1 MGGKKDKWR
10 YDGNE
15 LETVGQFKYLG
26 LVFGSSGK
34 FSKTFDN
41 ILTQSNKALFSMKR
55 LQHQY
60 SELNVKTHLHLF
72 DTLVLPV
79 LNYGSEI
86 WGFSQADKLETFYLG
101 FLKNTLSVRKSTP
114 TSFVYKE
121 LDVLPLITHRLTR
134 IFKFWLKI
142 VSLPDTSLVKYVYN
156 LMVSDMEHMDNIT
169 NWVILLKKMLDE
181 YGFGYLW
188 NHQHFLNKEDTFI
201 ISLFRQRVHDI
212 YFQNNNAEI
221 NNVSNSRLY
230 KHINVQCVN
239 NSYLESIKEK
249 YIRIALTKLRL
260 GSHNFMIERG
270 RWMKLEIIDR
280 QCLVCGKLDDEYH
293 VITECMLFANW
304 RSIFLPKWLYNK
316 PSMYKLISFLD
327 SVKYDDARK
336 LGIFC
341 HKVFDYILKNIV

>member
-1 MGGKKDKWR
+1 MVIFSDTREGLQKGLDAMKEYCYMWSLEVNTSKTKCVAFKKGGKIGKKDKWR

-142 VSLPDTSLVKYVYN
+142 IS
-156 LMVSDMEHMDNIT
+156 
-169 NWVILLKKMLDE
+169 NWKRQIKMNRS
-181 YGFGYLW
+181 F
-188 NHQHFLNKEDTFI
+188 KI
-201 ISLFRQRVHDI
+201 I
-212 YFQNNNAEI
+212 
-221 NNVSNSRLY
+221 
-230 KHINVQCVN
+230 
-239 NSYLESIKEK
+239 
-249 YIRIALTKLRL
+249 
-260 GSHNFMIERG
+260 
-270 RWMKLEIIDR
+270 
-280 QCLVCGKLDDEYH
+280 
-293 VITECMLFANW
+293 
-304 RSIFLPKWLYNK
+304 
-316 PSMYKLISFLD
+316 
-327 SVKYDDARK
+327 
-336 LGIFC
+336 
-341 HKVFDYILKNIV
+341 